1 MNDPSGR
8 ERLVAL
14 GARGLP
20 VLARGKEFVFG
31 QRLEDV
37 ARFIGMSDY
46 RAETLAPDVLVR
58 KWIAILRA
66 GQRIIRQFPQ
76 ACLDERV
83 HEARDQSIR
92 HMGYH
97 ALRIGDAFL
106 ATAVDGVEDWVKV
119 SMEMP
124 PTDFKSMAEVASYG
138 DAVIERLQRWWA
150 AQADPA
156 CARNVKTTTG
166 VQSLREFLERQTW
179 HSAQHIRQLAWRLE
193 QMGIRPDRPPSAAEL
208 AGLPIPQAVWG

>member
-1 MNDPSGR
+1 MNDPGGR
-8 ERLVAL
+8 ERLIAL

-20 VLARGKEFVFG
+20 VLSRGKAFVFG

-37 ARFIGMSDY
+37 AKFIGLTDY
-46 RAETLAPDVLVR
+46 RTETLAPAVLID
-58 KWIAILRA
+58 KWVAILRS

-76 ACLDERV
+76 SCLEERV

-124 PTDFKSMAEVASYG
+124 PPSESMEAVAAYG
-138 DAVIERLQRWWA
+138 DGVIERLQQWWG
-150 AQADPA
+150 AQSDRS
-156 CARNVKTTTG
+156 CARDVKTTTG

-193 QMGIRPDRPPSAAEL
+193 RMGIQPDRAPSADEL
-208 AGLPIPQAVWG
+208 AGLPIPQAIWG